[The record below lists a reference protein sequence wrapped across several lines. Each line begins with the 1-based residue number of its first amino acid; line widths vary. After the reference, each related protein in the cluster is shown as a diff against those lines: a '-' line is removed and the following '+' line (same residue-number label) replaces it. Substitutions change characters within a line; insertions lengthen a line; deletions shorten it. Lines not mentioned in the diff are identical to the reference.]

1 MSLMQPSGS
10 AITRRR
16 LLGTAAGSGSQTGC
30 AQRRAATSRRGWAT

>member
-1 MSLMQPSGS
+1 MQLSGS

-30 AQRRAATSRRGWAT
+30 AQRRARPHVAAGRL